1 MNAEDKVKVF
11 APVLEKFETEDM
23 KIYCSEMIKLMHDYI
38 FDMPSSTTGKFHNR
52 TQCQIHG
59 QIYHVLMFAE
69 ILNYILDLKYF
80 KGKFKSPVQRDAM
93 RCSALFHDS
102 WKCNNGDSQYTVFE
116 HPLLA
121 GKWVRETKVE
131 HDIDDKIK
139 EAIARMCERHSG
151 EFSTSKRSKI
161 ILPEPEND
169 MEAMIHMCDILS
181 SRHNIDMDIPD
192 YLADVFK
199 DVAIPTEEF
208 DPETTFT
215 FGKYKGEK
223 WLDVYDRHKDYFEW
237 MEKNIYKK
245 DVQATIK
252 AMKQYLEKDAD
263 MGF

>member
-1 MNAEDKVKVF
+1 MNAEDKVRVF

-23 KIYCSEMIKLMHDYI
+23 KAYCSDMIKLMHDYI
-38 FDMPSSTTGKFHNR
+38 FYMPSSTTGKFHNR

-121 GKWVRETKVE
+121 GQWVRETKVE

-151 EFSTSKRSKI
+151 EFSTSKRSKVV
-161 ILPEPEND
+161 LPEPENN
-169 MEAMIHMCDILS
+169 MEATIHMCDILS
-181 SRHNIDMDIPD
+181 SRHNLDMDPPG
-192 YLADVFK
+192 YLVNIFK
-199 DVAIPTEEF
+199 DIEVPIVEF

-215 FGKYKGEK
+215 FGKYKGERM
-223 WLDVYDRHKDYFEW
+223 LDVYNSHPDYFSW
-237 MEKNIYKK
+237 MEENIRKP
-245 DVQATIK
+245 DIQNTIK
-252 AMKQYLEKDAD
+252 AMKKYLEEHTDSES
-263 MGF
+263 